1 MSPVGMMTHPSTP
14 GGVRGCCARCRA
26 VPCCGDKSVPAGDL
40 HPSGR
45 SSLDPRSC
53 CKLLCGV
60 KNPCGNFC
68 VAFSGEVDIVAVRDL
83 LQAGEPVLL
92 GVWSLSETVHDVDD
106 FVVGDASCVE

>member
-14 GGVRGCCARCRA
+14 GGVRGCCVRCCA

-45 SSLDPRSC
+45 SSLDPWSC

-60 KNPCGNFC
+60 ENPSSNFC

-106 FVVGDASCVE
+106 FVVGDAR